1 MAAGSSLGIM
11 ARVAGRNVAISWIAG
26 VLCVGVVL
34 ALVWFSMP
42 IVPVMASFVGDAL
55 RSALP

>member
-1 MAAGSSLGIM
+1 M
-11 ARVAGRNVAISWIAG
+11 ARVAGRNVAIAWIAG
-26 VLCVGVVL
+26 LLCAGVVL

>member
-1 MAAGSSLGIM
+1 M

-26 VLCVGVVL
+26 LLCAGVVA

-42 IVPVMASFVGDAL
+42 MMPVMTAFVGDTL
-55 RSALP
+55 RAVLR